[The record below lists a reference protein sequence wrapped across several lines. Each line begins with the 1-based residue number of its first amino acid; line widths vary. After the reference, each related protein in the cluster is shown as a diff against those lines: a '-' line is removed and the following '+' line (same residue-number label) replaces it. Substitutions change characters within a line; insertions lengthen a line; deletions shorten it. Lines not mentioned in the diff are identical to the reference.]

1 VEVKVGPGNAN
12 DLIGQR
18 LGAYT
23 LEALIGARG
32 ILAAYRGK
40 DLTQGR
46 TVAIHMLYADRAL
59 GPNQPALFRAAAERI
74 VGLRHAHIMPVFEIG
89 QERDWLYLVGPLAKE
104 SAGDRLSRE
113 GQFAPV
119 EAARLIAQC
128 AWALYALHSAGI
140 ARLILNP
147 DNILFDS
154 GGLALLADTGVARG
168 RAVPKPHESLTV
180 AGLPLGIFEAM
191 SPKRPPAT
199 PEDFQSDLYAL
210 SAVLYQLLTT
220 MVPRGSVSRKDL
232 TTIMMTAKLAISNVD
247 SVRMWPELEEVVLR
261 SLADDPAR
269 RFPDARAYAVALR
282 HAIARFD
289 DGGAGNAPISSLMK
303 ARRTA
308 PPAPGPGAG
317 ASPANPVL
325 HIHPPDDGSEHA
337 SIPWSPPVPDPPP
350 APTPPTRTTEPARR
364 PPLSGRRPTQP
375 PVFNPNDPLVRV
387 FKTHPPALLRPIGP
401 SAGEAEN
408 DPGARARRSQT
419 IPVNRQSFPL
429 DALAQTLRSPA
440 SPSEPPPVESTESL
454 IDALQRH
461 DQASGGKRP
470 NRRPRGRRRASARVL
485 LAGLLAVA
493 VLAFGGA
500 VVLTFES
507 GSQATQGSPHVP
519 SPTATGTAAPATRTP
534 ASPTSSPRSAA
545 PSAQQAAVTSQILRA
560 PAPATPQAPAKAT
573 SGATTTPTAT
583 VTATATNTP
592 TPTAT
597 ALPTATA
604 AAPTATAPP
613 TAAPAALAATPT
625 TTPASM
631 PAATPTDGSASTP
644 TGGIITGRLFDL
656 LMIARMS
663 R

>member
-1 VEVKVGPGNAN
+1 MGPGNAN

-46 TVAIHMLYADRAL
+46 TVAIHVLYADRAL

-289 DGGAGNAPISSLMK
+289 DGGAGNAPISSLVK

-325 HIHPPDDGSEHA
+325 RIHPPDDGSERA
-337 SIPWSPPVPDPPP
+337 SIPWSPPAPDTPP
-350 APTPPTRTTEPARR
+350 APTPPTPPARTAEPARR

-419 IPVNRQSFPL
+419 VPISRQSFPL
-429 DALAQTLRSPA
+429 DALAQALRSAAP
-440 SPSEPPPVESTESL
+440 PSEPPPVESTESL

-493 VLAFGGA
+493 LLIFGGV
-500 VVLTFES
+500 VVLTFEI
-507 GSQATQGSPHVP
+507 GPQATQGSPHVP

-545 PSAQQAAVTSQILRA
+545 PSAPQAVVTSWTLRA
-560 PAPATPQAPAKAT
+560 PAPATPQPPAKAT
-573 SGATTTPTAT
+573 PGATTTPTAT
-583 VTATATNTP
+583 ATATVTATVTVTATATATSTP

-604 AAPTATAPP
+604 AVPTATALP
-613 TAAPAALAATPT
+613 TVAPAVPSATPT
-625 TTPASM
+625 A
-631 PAATPTDGSASTP
+631 GSASTL
-644 TGGIITGRLFDL
+644 TGGIITSRLLDL
-656 LMIARMS
+656 LMGARMS

>member
-1 VEVKVGPGNAN
+1 MGPGNAN

-23 LEALIGARG
+23 LETLIGARG

-40 DLTQGR
+40 DLSQGR
-46 TVAIHMLYADRAL
+46 TVAIHVLYADRAL

-104 SAGDRLSRE
+104 SAGDRLARE

-168 RAVPKPHESLTV
+168 RGVPKPHESLTV

-210 SAVLYQLLTT
+210 SSVLYQLLTT

-317 ASPANPVL
+317 AAPANPVL
-325 HIHPPDDGSEHA
+325 HIHPPDDGSERA
-337 SIPWSPPVPDPPP
+337 SIPWSPPAPDPPP
-350 APTPPTRTTEPARR
+350 APTPPTRTAEPARR

-401 SAGEAEN
+401 SEPGSAERFPYPPPAGEAQN
-408 DPGARARRSQT
+408 DPGARPRRQQT
-419 IPVNRQSFPL
+419 VPINRQSFPL
-429 DALAQTLRSPA
+429 DALAQALRSPA
-440 SPSEPPPVESTESL
+440 SPNEPPPVESTESL
-454 IDALQRH
+454 IDTLQRQ

-470 NRRPRGRRRASARVL
+470 HRRPRGRRRVSTRVL

-493 VLAFGGA
+493 VLVFGGA
-500 VVLTFES
+500 TVLLIEN
-507 GSQATQGSPHVP
+507 GSQATQGSPRVP
-519 SPTATGTAAPATRTP
+519 SPTATNSATGTAPPASRTP
-534 ASPTSSPRSAA
+534 AATRSAPRSAA
-545 PSAQQAAVTSQILRA
+545 PFAPQAVVNSRTWRA
-560 PAPATPQAPAKAT
+560 PATATPQALAMAM
-573 SGATTTPTAT
+573 PT
-583 VTATATNTP
+583 
-592 TPTAT
+592 
-597 ALPTATA
+597 
-604 AAPTATAPP
+604 
-613 TAAPAALAATPT
+613 APAAAAATPS
-625 TTPASM
+625 TTPASN
-631 PAATPTDGSASTP
+631 PAATPTAGSASTP
-644 TGGIITGRLFDL
+644 TASTPTGGFITGRLFNL
-656 LMIARMS
+656 LVDARLS

>member
-1 VEVKVGPGNAN
+1 MPGAGRARAHVGTDIECTRTGRRRSCTWPADCESSARLSVAGAQLTLGTAWSTLRERAGAATDAVEVKVGPGNAN

-46 TVAIHMLYADRAL
+46 TVAIHVLYAARAV
-59 GPNQPALFRAAAERI
+59 GPNQPALFRAAAE
-74 VGLRHAHIMPVFEIG
+74 GSGGCRHAHIMPVSKMG
-89 QERDWLYLVGPLAKE
+89 KDRDGPYLVGPLAKE

-289 DGGAGNAPISSLMK
+289 DGGAGNAPISSLIK

-308 PPAPGPGAG
+308 PPVLGAG
-317 ASPANPVL
+317 AGAPPANPVL
-325 HIHPPDDGSEHA
+325 HIHPPDDGSERA
-337 SIPWSPPVPDPPP
+337 SIPWSPPAPDLPP
-350 APTPPTRTTEPARR
+350 APPTPPARAAEPARR

-401 SAGEAEN
+401 PADEAEN

-419 IPVNRQSFPL
+419 VPINRQSFPL
-429 DALAQTLRSPA
+429 DALGQ
-440 SPSEPPPVESTESL
+440 
-454 IDALQRH
+454 AL
-461 DQASGGKRP
+461 
-470 NRRPRGRRRASARVL
+470 
-485 LAGLLAVA
+485 
-493 VLAFGGA
+493 
-500 VVLTFES
+500 
-507 GSQATQGSPHVP
+507 
-519 SPTATGTAAPATRTP
+519 
-534 ASPTSSPRSAA
+534 RSAA
-545 PSAQQAAVTSQILRA
+545 P
-560 PAPATPQAPAKAT
+560 
-573 SGATTTPTAT
+573 
-583 VTATATNTP
+583 
-592 TPTAT
+592 
-597 ALPTATA
+597 
-604 AAPTATAPP
+604 
-613 TAAPAALAATPT
+613 
-625 TTPASM
+625 
-631 PAATPTDGSASTP
+631 
-644 TGGIITGRLFDL
+644 
-656 LMIARMS
+656 
-663 R
+663 